1 MRREQRRGTGLI
13 TLWRIIL
20 AGTRN
25 FFRNAWLSTAATA
38 VMTVTLT
45 IIVVSFISSSA
56 LSSTIKGVTDKI
68 DISIYLKD
76 SVTTEEREALRKQL
90 ESLENVQSVRYIS
103 KTDALRI
110 YRADNADNPLLLST
124 ITEQENPLPASFA
137 IKSKDPKRLQELAAF
152 ANRPEIK
159 ALQSDPPSYSEERK
173 KDIDKIVRVADFF
186 KTTGMVGSVIFVI
199 ISTLIIFNTI
209 RMAIFTRREEIEIM
223 KLVGATKWFIRGPF
237 VFEACLYGIIAA
249 VIAVALSYGLL
260 LGSGDRLVSYL
271 PDAAETIAFFRENPL
286 LIIGTELAIG
296 VMIGALSSMLA
307 MSRYL
312 KL

>member
-1 MRREQRRGTGLI
+1 MI
-13 TLWRIIL
+13 TLWRIIV

-45 IIVVSFISSSA
+45 IIVTSFISSSA
-56 LSSTIKGVTDKI
+56 LTSTIKGVTDKI

-76 SVTTEEREALRKQL
+76 SVSPEDAAALKGRL
-90 ESLENVQSVRYIS
+90 EKVENVQSVRYVS
-103 KTDALRI
+103 KKEALEI
-110 YRADNADNPLLLST
+110 YRKQNVGNDKLLAA
-124 ITEQENPLPASFA
+124 ITEQDNPLPASLA
-137 IKSKDPKRLQELAAF
+137 IKTVDPKKLETI
-152 ANRPEIK
+152 ANFVNQPDIK
-159 ALQSDPPSYSEERK
+159 ALQSDPPSYSGANRQA
-173 KDIDKIVRVADFF
+173 IDRIVSVSNFF
-186 KTTGMVGSVIFVI
+186 KTTGLVASIIFVV

-237 VFEACLYGIIAA
+237 IFEAVLYGIIAA
-249 VIAVALSYGLL
+249 VIAVVLSYSLL
-260 LGSGDRLVSYL
+260 LGGGPKLASYI
-271 PDAAETIAFFRENPL
+271 DVHSTIKFFQTYPL
-286 LIIGTELAIG
+286 LIIGGELIIG
-296 VMIGALSSMLA
+296 ILIGAFSSMLA